1 MSLEPTLKSHRAV
14 SIVYAMLVAAV
25 LLWASSAPVTKL
37 ILPHFA
43 PGEVALGRF
52 LVASLLLAIT
62 RPGWPNTRD
71 LIPLSLIAFLSVAA
85 YNTLMTIG
93 LTTESSATA
102 GVVTGLIPVFTAL
115 GAHMLTR
122 TRPNGLTLV
131 GLMLSLSGVWLSAS
145 LTLFFAPLTAGMAL
159 MVIGAFAAGWS
170 LNLQQ
175 PMLERYTPSQVTTW
189 VIWLGTVMLLV
200 FAPGLT
206 DSLQSAP
213 LEGIAALIYLG
224 VLPSGV
230 AYALWAYG
238 LKSLNATQG
247 SSLLYVLPLLTL
259 VIAWVLGEPPTG
271 YGILGATLSLLGML
285 LVFKASRL

>member
-1 MSLEPTLKSHRAV
+1 ML
-14 SIVYAMLVAAV
+14 IVAV

-37 ILPHFA
+37 SLPHFA
-43 PGEVALGRF
+43 PGELTFGRF

-62 RPGWPNTRD
+62 RPGLPKIRD
-71 LIPLSLIAFLSVAA
+71 LMLLSLIALLSVAA
-85 YNTLMTIG
+85 YNTLMTMG

-115 GAHMLTR
+115 SAHVFTR
-122 TRPNGLTLV
+122 TRPSVSTSV
-131 GLMLSLSGVWLSAS
+131 GLALSLSGVLLTSS
-145 LTLFFAPLTAGMAL
+145 RTLFSVPLTSQLAI
-159 MVIGAFAAGWS
+159 MVIGAFGAGWS
-170 LNLQQ
+170 FHLQK

-200 FAPGLT
+200 FAPALT
-206 DSLQSAP
+206 VSLPSAS
-213 LEGIAALIYLG
+213 LHSIAAIVYLG

-238 LKSLNATQG
+238 LKSLEATQG

-259 VIAWVLGEPPTG
+259 VIAWGLGEPPTEF
-271 YGILGATLSLLGML
+271 GILGATIALLGIL
-285 LVFKASRL
+285 LVFKAPRH

>member
-1 MSLEPTLKSHRAV
+1 
-14 SIVYAMLVAAV
+14 MLIAAV

-37 ILPHFA
+37 ALAHFS
-43 PGEVALGRF
+43 PGEVTLGRF
-52 LVASLLLAIT
+52 LVASALLAIT
-62 RPGWPNTRD
+62 RPGLPNIRD
-71 LIPLSLIAFLSVAA
+71 LMPLSLIAFLSVAA

-115 GAHMLTR
+115 NTHVLMR
-122 TRPNGLTLV
+122 TRPTVLTLV
-131 GLMLSLSGVWLSAS
+131 GLVVSLSGVLLTAS
-145 LTLFFAPLTAGMAL
+145 RTLFSTPLTSGMAL
-159 MVIGAFAAGWS
+159 MVTGAFGAGWS
-170 LNLQQ
+170 LNLQK

-200 FAPGLT
+200 FAPTLMY
-206 DSLQSAP
+206 SLHPLS
-213 LEGIAALIYLG
+213 LEGVAALVYLG

-230 AYALWAYG
+230 VYALWAYG

-259 VIAWVLGEPPTG
+259 LIAWVLGEPPTG
-271 YGILGATLSLLGML
+271 FGILGAMLALLGVLM
-285 LVFKASRL
+285 VFKALRH